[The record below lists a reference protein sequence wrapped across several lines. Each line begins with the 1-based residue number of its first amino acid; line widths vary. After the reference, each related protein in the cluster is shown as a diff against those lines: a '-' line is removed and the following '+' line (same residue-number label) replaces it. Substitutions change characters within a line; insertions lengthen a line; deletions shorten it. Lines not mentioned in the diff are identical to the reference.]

1 MNKILIIILIFT
13 FGINSYSQIIDFPDV
28 NLKNVLLSAN
38 TTNFIASN
46 TNLYFSPSVI
56 DLNGDGEIDQNEA
69 LLIERLN
76 ISNSSITNL
85 EGIQYFTNLKRID
98 CNQNNISEFNFS
110 EIASLKQISI
120 SNNLFQSLVPEN
132 LPPDLSHLNC
142 SFNGLSHLD
151 MSSFNSLRYLNC
163 SNNQIDILNFSSNNI
178 NMYYLNCSFNN
189 LTSINI
195 TNFDEFED
203 EGEQTIYL
211 NCSNNQL
218 SEIIFP
224 SGHKDFSF
232 FDVSNNNL
240 TEIDLNQIH
249 VYGSV
254 NFSNNPFNNLDFT
267 NFGMSS
273 MDSDSYE
280 IMFIQNTNVETLI
293 FPSSIMG
300 ELIIKNN
307 QNLNFVSLK
316 NEEYNMFSIWVGYDE
331 ELEESIYETIGLDFT
346 NNPNLSVICCDSFE
360 IDYINSITENITI
373 TDNCSLNTTS
383 IQENINLVNVFPNPF
398 TDLISIKTSS
408 NDIDIISIKIYNMLG
423 QLMMCEIYSDIINTS
438 HLNEGNYVVFITT
451 NQGNQIQ
458 KLIKK

>member
-1 MNKILIIILIFT
+1 MNKILTLILIFT

-28 NLKNVLLSAN
+28 TLKNVLLSAN

-46 TNLYFSPSVI
+46 TNQYFSPTII
-56 DLNGDGEIDQNEA
+56 DLNEDGEIDQNEA

-163 SNNQIDILNFSSNNI
+163 SNNQIDFLNFSNDNI

-189 LTSINI
+189 LTSII
-195 TNFDEFED
+195 IPYFDEFED
-203 EGEQTIYL
+203 QGEQTMHL

-224 SGHKDFSF
+224 SDHKDFSF
-232 FDVSNNNL
+232 FDISNNNL

-273 MDSDSYE
+273 MDYDYYE
-280 IMFIQNTNVETLI
+280 IMFIQNTNVETLL
-293 FPSSIMG
+293 FPSSIVG
-300 ELIIKNN
+300 QLIIRNN
-307 QNLNFVSLK
+307 QNLNFVSIK
-316 NEEYNMFSIWVGYDE
+316 NEEYNMFENWIGYDE

-360 IDYINSITENITI
+360 INYVNSITENITI
-373 TDNCSLNTTS
+373 TDNCLLNTTTFYES
-383 IQENINLVNVFPNPF
+383 NNLVSVFPNPF
-398 TDLISIKTSS
+398 SDIISIKTSS
-408 NDIDIISIKIYNMLG
+408 KDIDIISIKIYNMLG
-423 QLMMCEIYSDIINTS
+423 QLILYEMYSDTINTS
-438 HLNEGNYVVFITT
+438 HLNEGSYVVFIDT
-451 NQGNQIQ
+451 NHGNQIQ